1 MLVYPI
7 AAIIF
12 GTTLS
17 AEAASSTTQ
26 PKRKT
31 PTKTDFLKAMDRH
44 ARNNSKRR
52 ALKSNTQDE
61 FNAEIY
67 GSTKSSAALRKKII
81 AKSVPAASSSS
92 GGNVG
97 SAVGGGNM
105 KKGGDSRNLGYYYQN
120 KYSQENDGSDD
131 YFNIGTMNAFGFGKY
146 RLNCGFICWLCR
158 WYGMATLYIDMISN
172 THTHDMFFSLLSG
185 ILYTNR
191 SNRILSILRPLC
203 LR

>member
-17 AEAASSTTQ
+17 VDASTTQ
-26 PKRKT
+26 PKRKS

-44 ARNNSKRR
+44 ARHSKSRR

-81 AKSVPAASSSS
+81 AKSVPASSAASGS
-92 GGNVG
+92 GSTVD
-97 SAVGGGNM
+97 SAVGM
-105 KKGGDSRNLGYYYQN
+105 KKGGENRNLGYYYQN
-120 KYSQENDGSDD
+120 KYSQENDGGDD
-131 YFNIGTMNAFGFGKY
+131 YFNIGTMNQFGFGKY
-146 RLNCGFICWLCR
+146 MLCVV
-158 WYGMATLYIDMISN
+158 Y
-172 THTHDMFFSLLSG
+172 SLSVV
-185 ILYTNR
+185 
-191 SNRILSILRPLC
+191 
-203 LR
+203 

>member
-17 AEAASSTTQ
+17 AEAASSTTTQ

-52 ALKSNTQDE
+52 ALKSSTQDE
-61 FNAEIY
+61 FNAEKY

-92 GGNVG
+92 SGGSNVG

-146 RLNCGFICWLCR
+146 RCC
-158 WYGMATLYIDMISN
+158 LYI
-172 THTHDMFFSLLSG
+172 
-185 ILYTNR
+185 
-191 SNRILSILRPLC
+191 
-203 LR
+203 

>member
-81 AKSVPAASSSS
+81 AKSVPSASSSSS
-92 GGNVG
+92 GGSNVG
-97 SAVGGGNM
+97 SAVGGGM
-105 KKGGDSRNLGYYYQN
+105 KKGGENRNLGYYYQN

-146 RLNCGFICWLCR
+146 RFNCGLFVGFVG
-158 WYGMATLYIDMISN
+158 GMAWLPLYPYD
-172 THTHDMFFSLLSG
+172 L
-185 ILYTNR
+185 
-191 SNRILSILRPLC
+191 
-203 LR
+203 

>member
-17 AEAASSTTQ
+17 VDASTTQ

-44 ARNNSKRR
+44 ARHSKSRR

-81 AKSVPAASSSS
+81 AKSVPAASSS
-92 GGNVG
+92 GVG
-97 SAVGGGNM
+97 SAVGGGGGM
-105 KKGGDSRNLGYYYQN
+105 KKGLGDSRRNLGYYYQN

-131 YFNIGTMNAFGFGKY
+131 YFNIGTMNAFGFGK
-146 RLNCGFICWLCR
+146 
-158 WYGMATLYIDMISN
+158 
-172 THTHDMFFSLLSG
+172 
-185 ILYTNR
+185 
-191 SNRILSILRPLC
+191 
-203 LR
+203 

>member
-92 GGNVG
+92 SGGSNVG
-97 SAVGGGNM
+97 SAVGGGSM

-146 RLNCGFICWLCR
+146 SVCC
-158 WYGMATLYIDMISN
+158 
-172 THTHDMFFSLLSG
+172 
-185 ILYTNR
+185 LYT
-191 SNRILSILRPLC
+191 LSVVCTYYISI
-203 LR
+203 

>member
-81 AKSVPAASSSS
+81 AKSVPAASSASS

-97 SAVGGGNM
+97 SAVGGGM
-105 KKGGDSRNLGYYYQN
+105 KKGGERNLGYYYQN

-146 RLNCGFICWLCR
+146 RLIVGFVCWFLSVV
-158 WYGMATLYIDMISN
+158 WHGIPYI
-172 THTHDMFFSLLSG
+172 
-185 ILYTNR
+185 
-191 SNRILSILRPLC
+191 SI
-203 LR
+203 

>member
-52 ALKSNTQDE
+52 ALKSSTQDE

-92 GGNVG
+92 SGGNVG
-97 SAVGGGNM
+97 SAVGGGM
-105 KKGGDSRNLGYYYQN
+105 KKGGERNLG
-120 KYSQENDGSDD
+120 
-131 YFNIGTMNAFGFGKY
+131 
-146 RLNCGFICWLCR
+146 
-158 WYGMATLYIDMISN
+158 
-172 THTHDMFFSLLSG
+172 
-185 ILYTNR
+185 
-191 SNRILSILRPLC
+191 
-203 LR
+203 